1 MNNITEVFIFERKLM
16 GRIVHDLLQGSDEW
30 HQYRLEH
37 FGASEAAAM
46 LGLSKT
52 TSRDELLYAKSSGI
66 AKEFSAWVQKHIL
79 DHGHE
84 VEALALPIAERIIGK
99 SLESETFSRG
109 LLSASCD
116 GNTLDVSVV
125 WENKQPNKS
134 ILAQVRNNELPEE
147 HCPQCYQILL
157 VTGADKLLFTV
168 SDGTDENTA
177 SMWVYPDAVWF
188 GRLVDGWS
196 QFEIDRANYVHVAHV
211 EKPKAEAIID
221 LPAIFIMAHGGI
233 TDSNMDEFGIAL
245 AASLAE
251 VRGITLVTDQDYANA
266 KGAAKM
272 YRETCKKLMLAKDA
286 MLSQTMTVGEAA
298 RKMDL
303 WHEDLRVTALQL
315 EKDVEKAE
323 EAEKLSLVN
332 KTKNAFNEHVA
343 TLETTIKPIR
353 LIFDTT
359 NFADSLK
366 NQRTVAS
373 RNSKI
378 NTALANK
385 IIEVDAIAKDIK
397 AKLDWIKLAHE
408 GYGFL
413 FPTADLQTII
423 YKPEE
428 DFKLTAD
435 TRVSSHVAA
444 EAAKLEAQ
452 RVAMQAEAD
461 RKAKAEADAL
471 IAAERAKMEA
481 EAQAVAEAERQRVA
495 AQVKEQMEAQA
506 AQLAHERAETARLE
520 AEKADFEV
528 TDRERAIAWERL
540 NAITNNIAE
549 VQELT
554 EAQQIEARRRIAQCK
569 EQERPTATVTP
580 IKTVEMVT
588 IPKALHEQLLRDSEL
603 LNCLRRTGVDNWQ
616 GWDDAIEMLH
626 GEAA

>member
-1 MNNITEVFIFERKLM
+1 MNNITATFISERKLL
-16 GRIVHDLLQGSDEW
+16 GRIVHDLVQGSDEW
-30 HQYRLEH
+30 HQYRLVH

-52 TSRDELLYAKSSGI
+52 TSRDELLFAKSSGI
-66 AKEFSAWVQKHIL
+66 AKEFSDWVQRNIL

-188 GRLVDGWS
+188 GRLVDGWA

-233 TDSNMDEFGIAL
+233 TDSNMDEFGVAL

-251 VRGITLVTDQDYANA
+251 VRSIKLVTDQDYANA

-323 EAEKLSLVN
+323 EAEKLALVN

-343 TLETTIKPIR
+343 TLESTIKPIR
-353 LIFDTT
+353 LIFDTP
-359 NFADSLK
+359 NFADALK

-385 IIEVDAIAKDIK
+385 IIEIDAIAKDVK
-397 AKLDWIKLAHE
+397 SNLDWIKATHE
-408 GYGFL
+408 GFGFL
-413 FPTADLQTII
+413 FPTADLQVII
-423 YKPEE
+423 YKPAE
-428 DFKLTAD
+428 DFQLTAD
-435 TRVSSHVAA
+435 TRVASHKAA
-444 EAAKLEAQ
+444 EATKMEEQ
-452 RVAMQAEAD
+452 RIAMQAEAD
-461 RKAKAEADAL
+461 AKAKAKAEADAEAIL
-471 IAAERAKMEA
+471 MAERAKMEA
-481 EAQAVAEAERQRVA
+481 EVLAAAEIERQRIA
-495 AQVKEQMEAQA
+495 AEAKAKQDAEVKAYAEQAAEQLRIGTEKATAAKAIEDAANAEAQA
-506 AQLAHERAETARLE
+506 TLDAEA
-520 AEKADFEV
+520 V
-528 TDRERAIAWERL
+528 AIE
-540 NAITNNIAE
+540 E
-549 VQELT
+549 
-554 EAQQIEARRRIAQCK
+554 RRRIAQCK
-569 EQERPTATVTP
+569 EQERPTATVTS

-603 LNCLRRTGVDNWQ
+603 LNCLRRAGVDNWN
-616 GWDDAIEMLH
+616 GWDDAIEMLN